1 MTDPIRFFLDGNEVE
16 AAPGETIW
24 QVADRAG
31 IVRALAGFA
40 GTACGLIRGI
50 ASIKILSGPAFLRR
64 QLVLNRSYAWGK

>member
-40 GTACGLIRGI
+40 GTACGLIRG
-50 ASIKILSGPAFLRR
+50 
-64 QLVLNRSYAWGK
+64 